1 MTLFRKRRPS
11 RLPTV
16 HIPQGWPL
24 TRPVRS
30 ILARAVG
37 WFLGWAL
44 FVGLAW
50 YVDQAAAVVVPPP
63 RPVPVKPLPAHTLPG
78 KPVPQPAQVKPQV
91 APEPWPWYMLWYPR
105 WIQPQKQECS
115 TRDKAKK
122 DCDK

>member
-16 HIPQGWPL
+16 HVPQGWPL
-24 TRPVRS
+24 TRPVSS

-50 YVDQAAAVVVPPP
+50 YVDQAVVAPPP
-63 RPVPVKPLPAHTLPG
+63 RPVPFKPLPAHTLPG
-78 KPVPQPAQVKPQV
+78 KPTPQTVKD
-91 APEPWPWYMLWYPR
+91 ATPEPCNIYKEFR
-105 WIQPQKQECS
+105 
-115 TRDKAKK
+115 
-122 DCDK
+122 